1 MQKWVVLIE
10 CVGWMIF
17 LNGPANCS
25 LRNGSPIG
33 ALGCGLLCYA
43 GHDWQ
48 WLLRGLLE
56 QLSHKCHQEGS
67 VFIDAFRLIS
77 HSYQNTNNDAH

>member
-17 LNGPANCS
+17 LNGPVNCS

-33 ALGCGLLCYA
+33 ALGCGYPAAVLPGARLAVVIKRGCESSSHVSLARFRILLM
-43 GHDWQ
+43 
-48 WLLRGLLE
+48 
-56 QLSHKCHQEGS
+56 LS
-67 VFIDAFRLIS
+67 D
-77 HSYQNTNNDAH
+77 

>member
-17 LNGPANCS
+17 LNGPVNCS

-33 ALGCGLLCYA
+33 ALGCGYPAVVLQP
-43 GHDWQ
+43 GHGWR
-48 WLLRGLLE
+48 WLLRGAVRAALM
-56 QLSHKCHQEGS
+56 CH
-67 VFIDAFRLIS
+67 
-77 HSYQNTNNDAH
+77 